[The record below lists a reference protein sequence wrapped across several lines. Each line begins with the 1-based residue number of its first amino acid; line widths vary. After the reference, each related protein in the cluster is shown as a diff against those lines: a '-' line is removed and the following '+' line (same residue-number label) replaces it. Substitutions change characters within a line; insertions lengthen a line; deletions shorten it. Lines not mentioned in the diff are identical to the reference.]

1 MGFEP
6 SLFTQ
11 QLLKF
16 VIPTLYIEGLLAY
29 VVFSSTHCALD
40 VVWF

>member
-11 QLLKF
+11 QLFK
-16 VIPTLYIEGLLAY
+16 VVMPTLYIEELLAY
-29 VVFSSTHCALD
+29 VVLLAPIVRLM
-40 VVWF
+40 

>member
-11 QLLKF
+11 QLFKV
-16 VIPTLYIEGLLAY
+16 VIPTLYIEELLAY
-29 VVFSSTHCALD
+29 VVFSAPIVHLM
-40 VVWF
+40 